1 MQNLIKKHQ
10 AVLAEINNHDG
21 RIAAVIEAGKQ
32 MMEDEHFA
40 SDEIRN
46 RVNTLQDHWVQL
58 TDKSKQ
64 VNLFGFIPVRIYYD
78 EILIFSVSKILKI
91 LFKLISIMLMR
102 MKLNHGCERRNRV

>member
-21 RIAAVIEAGKQ
+21 RIITVVDAGKR

-46 RVNTLQDHWVQL
+46 RVNALYDHWVQL
-58 TDKSKQ
+58 KEKANQ
-64 VNLFGFIPVRIYYD
+64 VFIELSWYRILSLHIIVVVAFVPSFVGKY
-78 EILIFSVSKILKI
+78 F
-91 LFKLISIMLMR
+91 
-102 MKLNHGCERRNRV
+102 